1 MSTIDI
7 SAGTIH
13 YEATGPENGRPI
25 VFVHGYMM
33 GSQLWRQVS
42 SLILILGTPCID

>member
-13 YEATGPENGRPI
+13 YEAAGPENG
-25 VFVHGYMM
+25 G
-33 GSQLWRQVS
+33 LS
-42 SLILILGTPCID
+42 SSSTAT